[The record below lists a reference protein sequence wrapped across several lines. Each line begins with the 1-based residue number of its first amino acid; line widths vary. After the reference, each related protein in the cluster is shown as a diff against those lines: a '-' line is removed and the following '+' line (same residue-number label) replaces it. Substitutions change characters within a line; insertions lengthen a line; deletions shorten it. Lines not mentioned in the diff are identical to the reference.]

1 LDAAS
6 PKRPGLRVNRAPRWP
21 TNRLRKDRNMI
32 RDQLVSLC
40 LSFDDVYE
48 DYPFNKKQ
56 SSLLWTTIRHKK
68 NKKIFALIFERNDVL
83 SINLKCKPELIEVMR
98 EFHKNVLPGFH
109 MNKNHWNTVIVNSDI
124 SVEELTHMIMNS
136 YKLTLR

>member
-1 LDAAS
+1 
-6 PKRPGLRVNRAPRWP
+6 
-21 TNRLRKDRNMI
+21 MI

-40 LSFDDVYE
+40 LSLDDVYE
-48 DYPFNKKQ
+48 DYPFSKRQ
-56 SSLLWTTIRHKK
+56 SNLLWTTIRHKK